1 MTTLISC
8 IGDTD
13 PIRNRHDGALLHLV
27 RVFRPQKILLI
38 YSERA
43 LSKETNILLALN
55 SIDGYNPMIEKSDEV
70 ISDSEVFIFDKMYEV
85 LNGIISKYSKEDE
98 DLILNLSS
106 GTPQMKSA
114 LFTINRLKD
123 INVKAYQVVTP
134 SHSSNEGI
142 KHDNNLD
149 IDYLISTNLDN
160 RDDFKKR
167 ILEDKAEK
175 FQQTLI
181 KRTMKDLLNS
191 FDYESLYN
199 LSTGQHRVMSKT
211 KTRKLNSSLQD
222 LTEAVKYQKLLKVV
236 SQTKYSKKEKKLIN
250 SYLIILLQA
259 NRELVS
265 EVLIRSKNI
274 GEYACELYLEK
285 NYPDLI
291 LWDKGRPYLNSINYP
306 DIEDKLLN
314 NEDIHYRKEQY
325 LNIHFYIQILK
336 ELNENEELIEDLLK
350 LSGYNQQRNKVA
362 HGLSEIP
369 SSQVKVQKIVNLCY
383 QVIGKCIDLK
393 EDWSNFYDQ
402 FNNEINTILDE

>member
-13 PIRNRHDGALLHLV
+13 PIRNRHDGALLHLA
-27 RVFRPQKILLI
+27 RVFRPEKILLI

-43 LSKETNILLALN
+43 LLKENNILLALN
-55 SIDGYNPMIEKSDEV
+55 SIEGYSPVIKKDERL
-70 ISDSEVFIFDKMYEV
+70 ISNSEVFIFDKMYEILNNVV
-85 LNGIISKYSKEDE
+85 LKYSRDDE

-114 LFTINRLKD
+114 LFTINRLND
-123 INVKAYQVVTP
+123 INVRAYQVITP

-142 KHDNNLD
+142 RHDNNLD
-149 IDYLISTNLDN
+149 INYLISTNLDN
-160 RDDFKKR
+160 RKDFEKR

-175 FQQTLI
+175 FQKTLI
-181 KRTMKDLLNS
+181 KRTMKDLLNN
-191 FDYESLYN
+191 FDYESLYD
-199 LSTGQHRVMSKT
+199 LSMRHRILSRSKM
-211 KTRKLNSSLQD
+211 KKIISLLQD

-236 SQTKYSKKEKKLIN
+236 NQTDYCEKEKKLIN

-291 LWDKGRPYLNSINYP
+291 FWKENRPYLNSENYP
-306 DIEDKLLN
+306 NIEDKLLN

-325 LNIHFYIQILK
+325 LNIHLYIKILE
-336 ELNENEELIEDLLK
+336 ELNGNEELIASLNK

-362 HGLSEIP
+362 HGLSEI
-369 SSQVKVQKIVNLCY
+369 SASQVNVRKIVNLCY
-383 QVIGKCIDLK
+383 QIVSECVDLT
-393 EDWSNFYDQ
+393 EDWSKFYDQ
-402 FNNEINTILDE
+402 FNNKISIMLDE

>member
-27 RVFRPQKILLI
+27 RVFRPPKILLI

-160 RDDFKKR
+160 RDDFEKR

-236 SQTKYSKKEKKLIN
+236 SQTKYSEKEKKLIN

>member
-13 PIRNRHDGALLHLV
+13 PIRNKHDGALLHLA
-27 RVFRPQKILLI
+27 RVFRPEKILLI

-43 LSKETNILLALN
+43 LLKENNILLALN
-55 SIDGYNPMIEKSDEV
+55 SIEEYSPVIKKDERL
-70 ISDSEVFIFDKMYEV
+70 ISNSEVFIFDKMYEILNNVV
-85 LNGIISKYSKEDE
+85 LKYSRDDE

-114 LFTINRLKD
+114 LFTINRLND
-123 INVKAYQVVTP
+123 INVRAYQVITP

-142 KHDNNLD
+142 RHDNNLD
-149 IDYLISTNLDN
+149 INYLISTNLDN
-160 RDDFKKR
+160 RKDFEKR

-175 FQQTLI
+175 FQKTLI
-181 KRTMKDLLNS
+181 KRTMKDLLTN

-199 LSTGQHRVMSKT
+199 LSMKHRVLSKS
-211 KTRKLNSSLQD
+211 KMKKVISLLQD

-236 SQTKYSKKEKKLIN
+236 NQTDYCEKEKKLIN

-291 LWDKGRPYLNSINYP
+291 FWKENRPYLNTENYP
-306 DIEDKLLN
+306 EIEDKLLN
-314 NEDIHYRKEQY
+314 DKDIHYRKEQY
-325 LNIHFYIQILK
+325 LNIHLYIKILE
-336 ELNENEELIEDLLK
+336 ELNGNGELIESLNK

-369 SSQVKVQKIVNLCY
+369 ASQVNVRKIVNLCY
-383 QVIGKCIDLK
+383 QIVSGCIDLK
-393 EDWSNFYDQ
+393 EDWSKFYDQ
-402 FNNEINTILDE
+402 FNNEISTMLNE

>member
-1 MTTLISC
+1 MTILISC

-27 RVFRPQKILLI
+27 RVFRPKKILLI
-38 YSERA
+38 YSEHA

-160 RDDFKKR
+160 RDDFEKR

-199 LSTGQHRVMSKT
+199 LSKRYRVLSKN
-211 KTRKLNSSLQD
+211 KMKKIISSLKD

-236 SQTKYSKKEKKLIN
+236 DQTEYCEREKKLIN
-250 SYLIILLQA
+250 SYLIILLQT

-274 GEYACELYLEK
+274 GEYTCELYLEK

-291 LWDKGRPYLNSINYP
+291 LWDKGRPYLNSENYS

-336 ELNENEELIEDLLK
+336 ELNESEKLIESLVK

-369 SSQVKVQKIVNLCY
+369 ASQVNVRKIVNLCY
-383 QVIGKCIDLK
+383 QIVDGCVDLK
-393 EDWSNFYDQ
+393 EDWSKFYDQ
-402 FNNEINTILDE
+402 FNNEISTMLDE

>member
-13 PIRNRHDGALLHLV
+13 PIRNRHNGALLHLA
-27 RVFRPQKILLI
+27 RVFRPEKILLI

-43 LSKETNILLALN
+43 LLKENNILLALN
-55 SIDGYNPMIEKSDEV
+55 SIEGYSPVIKKDERL
-70 ISDSEVFIFDKMYEV
+70 ISNSEVFIFDKMYEILNNVV
-85 LNGIISKYSKEDE
+85 LKYSRDDE

-114 LFTINRLKD
+114 LLTINRLND
-123 INVKAYQVVTP
+123 INVRAYQVITP

-142 KHDNNLD
+142 RHDNNLD
-149 IDYLISTNLDN
+149 INYLISTNLDN
-160 RDDFKKR
+160 RKDFEKR

-175 FQQTLI
+175 FQKTLI
-181 KRTMKDLLNS
+181 KRTMKDLLNN
-191 FDYESLYN
+191 FDYESLYD
-199 LSTGQHRVMSKT
+199 LSMRYRVLSKS
-211 KTRKLNSSLQD
+211 KMKKIISLLQD

-236 SQTKYSKKEKKLIN
+236 NQTDYCEKEKKLIN

-291 LWDKGRPYLNSINYP
+291 FWKENRPYLNSENYP
-306 DIEDKLLN
+306 NIEDKLLN

-325 LNIHFYIQILK
+325 LNIHLYIKILE
-336 ELNENEELIEDLLK
+336 ELNGNEELIESLNK

-362 HGLSEIP
+362 HGLSEI
-369 SSQVKVQKIVNLCY
+369 SASQVNVRKIVNLCY
-383 QVIGKCIDLK
+383 QIVSECVDLK
-393 EDWSNFYDQ
+393 EDWSKFYDQ
-402 FNNEINTILDE
+402 FNNKIGIMLDE

>member
-13 PIRNRHDGALLHLV
+13 PIRNRHDGALLHLA
-27 RVFRPQKILLI
+27 RIFRPKKILLI

-43 LSKETNILLALN
+43 LLKENNILLALN
-55 SIDGYNPMIEKSDEV
+55 SIEGYSPVIKKDERL
-70 ISDSEVFIFDKMYEV
+70 ISNSEVFIFDKMYEILNNVV
-85 LNGIISKYSKEDE
+85 LKYSRNDE

-114 LFTINRLKD
+114 LFTINRLND
-123 INVKAYQVVTP
+123 INVRAYQVITP

-142 KHDNNLD
+142 RHDNNLD
-149 IDYLISTNLDN
+149 INYLISTNLDN
-160 RDDFKKR
+160 RKDFEKR

-175 FQQTLI
+175 FQKTLI
-181 KRTMKDLLNS
+181 KRTMKDLLNN
-191 FDYESLYN
+191 FDYESLYD
-199 LSTGQHRVMSKT
+199 LSMRHRVLSKS
-211 KTRKLNSSLQD
+211 KMKKIISLLQD

-236 SQTKYSKKEKKLIN
+236 NQTDYCEKEKKLIN

-291 LWDKGRPYLNSINYP
+291 FWKENRPYLNSENYP
-306 DIEDKLLN
+306 NIEDKLLN

-325 LNIHFYIQILK
+325 LNIHLYIKILE
-336 ELNENEELIEDLLK
+336 ELNGNEELIASLNK

-362 HGLSEIP
+362 HGLSEI
-369 SSQVKVQKIVNLCY
+369 SASQVNVRKIVNLCY
-383 QVIGKCIDLK
+383 QIVSECVDLT
-393 EDWSNFYDQ
+393 EDWSKFYDQ
-402 FNNEINTILDE
+402 FNNKISIMLDE

>member
-27 RVFRPQKILLI
+27 RVFRPKKILLI

-43 LSKETNILLALN
+43 LSKEANILLALN
-55 SIDGYNPMIEKSDEV
+55 SIDVYNPMIEKSDEV

-160 RDDFKKR
+160 RDDFEKR

-199 LSTGQHRVMSKT
+199 LSTGQHGVMSKT
-211 KTRKLNSSLQD
+211 RTRKLNSSLQD

-236 SQTKYSKKEKKLIN
+236 SQTKYSEKEKKLIN

-336 ELNENEELIEDLLK
+336 ELNENKELIENLLK

-393 EDWSNFYDQ
+393 EDWSKFYDQ
-402 FNNEINTILDE
+402 FNNDISTILDE

>member
-1 MTTLISC
+1 M
-8 IGDTD
+8 
-13 PIRNRHDGALLHLV
+13 
-27 RVFRPQKILLI
+27 
-38 YSERA
+38 
-43 LSKETNILLALN
+43 LALN

-160 RDDFKKR
+160 RDDFEKR

-236 SQTKYSKKEKKLIN
+236 SQTKYSEKEKKLIN

>member
-27 RVFRPQKILLI
+27 RVFRPKKILLI

-160 RDDFKKR
+160 RDDFEKR

-236 SQTKYSKKEKKLIN
+236 SQTKYSEKEKKLIN

-325 LNIHFYIQILK
+325 LNIHFYIKILK
-336 ELNENEELIEDLLK
+336 ELNENKELIENLLK

-393 EDWSNFYDQ
+393 EDWSKFYDQ
-402 FNNEINTILDE
+402 FNNDISTILDE

>member
-13 PIRNRHDGALLHLV
+13 PIRNRHDGALLHLA
-27 RVFRPQKILLI
+27 RVFRPEKILLI

-43 LSKETNILLALN
+43 LLKENNILLALN
-55 SIDGYNPMIEKSDEV
+55 SIEGYSPVIKKDERL
-70 ISDSEVFIFDKMYEV
+70 ISNSEVFIFDKMYEILNNVV
-85 LNGIISKYSKEDE
+85 LKYSRDDE

-114 LFTINRLKD
+114 LFTINRLND
-123 INVKAYQVVTP
+123 INVRAYQVITP

-142 KHDNNLD
+142 RHDNNLD
-149 IDYLISTNLDN
+149 INYLISTNLDN
-160 RDDFKKR
+160 RKDFEKR

-175 FQQTLI
+175 FQKTLI
-181 KRTMKDLLNS
+181 KRTMKDLLNN
-191 FDYESLYN
+191 FDYESLYD
-199 LSTGQHRVMSKT
+199 LSMRHRILSRSKM
-211 KTRKLNSSLQD
+211 KKIISLLQD

-236 SQTKYSKKEKKLIN
+236 NQTDYCEKEKKLIN

-291 LWDKGRPYLNSINYP
+291 FWKENRPYLNTENYP
-306 DIEDKLLN
+306 DIEDRLLN
-314 NEDIHYRKEQY
+314 DNDIHYRKEQY
-325 LNIHFYIQILK
+325 LNIHLYIKILK
-336 ELNENEELIEDLLK
+336 ELNENEELIENLNK

-362 HGLSEIP
+362 HGLSEI
-369 SSQVKVQKIVNLCY
+369 SASQVNVRKIVNLCY
-383 QVIGKCIDLK
+383 QIVSECVDLT
-393 EDWSNFYDQ
+393 EDWSKFYDQ
-402 FNNEINTILDE
+402 FNNKISIMLDE

>member
-27 RVFRPQKILLI
+27 RVFRPKKILLI
-38 YSERA
+38 YSERT

-160 RDDFKKR
+160 RDDFEKR

-236 SQTKYSKKEKKLIN
+236 SQTKYSEKEKKLIN

-336 ELNENEELIEDLLK
+336 ELNENKELIENLLK

-393 EDWSNFYDQ
+393 EDWSKFYDQ
-402 FNNEINTILDE
+402 FNNDISTILDE

>member
-160 RDDFKKR
+160 RDDFEKR

-236 SQTKYSKKEKKLIN
+236 SQTKYSEKEKKLIN

-325 LNIHFYIQILK
+325 LNIYFYIQILK

>member
-13 PIRNRHDGALLHLV
+13 PIRNRHDGALLHLA
-27 RVFRPQKILLI
+27 RVFRPEKILLI

-43 LSKETNILLALN
+43 LLKENNILLALN
-55 SIDGYNPMIEKSDEV
+55 SIEGYSPVIKKDERL
-70 ISDSEVFIFDKMYEV
+70 ISNSEVFIFDKMYEILNNVV
-85 LNGIISKYSKEDE
+85 LKYSRDDE

-114 LFTINRLKD
+114 LFTINRLND
-123 INVKAYQVVTP
+123 INVRAYQVITP

-142 KHDNNLD
+142 RHDNNLD
-149 IDYLISTNLDN
+149 INYLISTNLDN
-160 RDDFKKR
+160 RKDFEKR
-167 ILEDKAEK
+167 ILENKAEK
-175 FQQTLI
+175 FQKTLI
-181 KRTMKDLLNS
+181 KRTMKNLLNN
-191 FDYESLYN
+191 FDYESLYD
-199 LSTGQHRVMSKT
+199 LSMRYRVLSKS
-211 KTRKLNSSLQD
+211 KMKKIISLLQD

-236 SQTKYSKKEKKLIN
+236 NQTDYCEKEKKLIN

-291 LWDKGRPYLNSINYP
+291 FWKENRPYLNTENYP
-306 DIEDKLLN
+306 DIEDRLLN
-314 NEDIHYRKEQY
+314 DNDIHYRKEQY
-325 LNIHFYIQILK
+325 LNIHLYIKILK
-336 ELNENEELIEDLLK
+336 ELNENEELIENLNK

-362 HGLSEIP
+362 HGLSEI
-369 SSQVKVQKIVNLCY
+369 SASQVNVRKIVNLCY
-383 QVIGKCIDLK
+383 QIVSECVDLT
-393 EDWSNFYDQ
+393 EDWSKFYDQ
-402 FNNEINTILDE
+402 FNNKISIMLDE

>member
-13 PIRNRHDGALLHLV
+13 PIRNRHDGALLHLA
-27 RVFRPQKILLI
+27 RVFRPEKILLI
-38 YSERA
+38 YSERT
-43 LSKETNILLALN
+43 LLKENNILLALN
-55 SIDGYNPMIEKSDEV
+55 SIEGYSPVIKKDERL
-70 ISDSEVFIFDKMYEV
+70 ISNSEVFIFDKMYEILNNVV
-85 LNGIISKYSKEDE
+85 LKYSRDDE

-114 LFTINRLKD
+114 LFTINRLND
-123 INVKAYQVVTP
+123 INVRAYQVITP

-142 KHDNNLD
+142 RHDNNLD
-149 IDYLISTNLDN
+149 INYLISTNLDD
-160 RDDFKKR
+160 RKDFEKR

-175 FQQTLI
+175 FQKTLI
-181 KRTMKDLLNS
+181 KRTMKDLLNN
-191 FDYESLYN
+191 FDYESLYD
-199 LSTGQHRVMSKT
+199 LSMRHRILSKS
-211 KTRKLNSSLQD
+211 KMKKIISLLQD

-236 SQTKYSKKEKKLIN
+236 NQTDYCEKEKKLIN

-291 LWDKGRPYLNSINYP
+291 FWKENRPYLNSENYP
-306 DIEDKLLN
+306 NIEDKLLN

-325 LNIHFYIQILK
+325 LNIHLYIKILE
-336 ELNENEELIEDLLK
+336 ELNGNEELIESLNK

-362 HGLSEIP
+362 HGLSEI
-369 SSQVKVQKIVNLCY
+369 SASQVNVRKIVNLCY
-383 QVIGKCIDLK
+383 QIVSECVDLT
-393 EDWSNFYDQ
+393 EDWSKFYDQ
-402 FNNEINTILDE
+402 FNNKISIMLDE

>member
-13 PIRNRHDGALLHLV
+13 HIRNRHDGALLHLA
-27 RVFRPQKILLI
+27 RIFRPKKILLI

-43 LSKETNILLALN
+43 LLKENNILLALN
-55 SIDGYNPMIEKSDEV
+55 SIEGYSPVIKKDERL
-70 ISDSEVFIFDKMYEV
+70 ISNSEVFIFDKMYEILNNVV
-85 LNGIISKYSKEDE
+85 LKYSRDDE

-114 LFTINRLKD
+114 LFTINRLND
-123 INVKAYQVVTP
+123 INVRAYQVITP

-142 KHDNNLD
+142 RHDNNLD
-149 IDYLISTNLDN
+149 INYLISTNLDN
-160 RDDFKKR
+160 RKDFEKR

-175 FQQTLI
+175 FQKTLI
-181 KRTMKDLLNS
+181 KRTMKDLLNN
-191 FDYESLYN
+191 FDYESLYD
-199 LSTGQHRVMSKT
+199 LSMRHSILSKS
-211 KTRKLNSSLQD
+211 KMKKIISLLQD
-222 LTEAVKYQKLLKVV
+222 LTETVKYQKLLKVV
-236 SQTKYSKKEKKLIN
+236 NQTDYCEKEKKLIN

-291 LWDKGRPYLNSINYP
+291 FWKENRPYLNTENYP
-306 DIEDKLLN
+306 DIEDRLLN
-314 NEDIHYRKEQY
+314 DNDIHYRKEQY
-325 LNIHFYIQILK
+325 LNIHLYIKILK
-336 ELNENEELIEDLLK
+336 ELNENEELIENLNK

-362 HGLSEIP
+362 HGLSEI
-369 SSQVKVQKIVNLCY
+369 SASQVNVRKIVNLCY
-383 QVIGKCIDLK
+383 QIVSECVDLT
-393 EDWSNFYDQ
+393 EDWSKFYDQ
-402 FNNEINTILDE
+402 FNNKISIMLDE

>member
-13 PIRNRHDGALLHLV
+13 PIRNRHDGALLHLA
-27 RVFRPQKILLI
+27 RVFRPEKILLI

-43 LSKETNILLALN
+43 LLKENNILLALN
-55 SIDGYNPMIEKSDEV
+55 SIEGYSPVIKKDERL
-70 ISDSEVFIFDKMYEV
+70 ISNSEVFIFDKMYEILNNVV
-85 LNGIISKYSKEDE
+85 LKYSRDDE

-114 LFTINRLKD
+114 LFTINRLND
-123 INVKAYQVVTP
+123 INVRAYQVITP

-142 KHDNNLD
+142 RHDNNLD
-149 IDYLISTNLDN
+149 INYLISTNLDN
-160 RDDFKKR
+160 RKDFEKR

-175 FQQTLI
+175 FQKTLI
-181 KRTMKDLLNS
+181 KRTMKDLLNN
-191 FDYESLYN
+191 FDYESLYD
-199 LSTGQHRVMSKT
+199 LSMRYRVLSKS
-211 KTRKLNSSLQD
+211 KMKKIISLLQD

-236 SQTKYSKKEKKLIN
+236 NQTDYCEKEKKLIN

-291 LWDKGRPYLNSINYP
+291 FWKENRPYLNSENYLN
-306 DIEDKLLN
+306 IEDKLLN

-325 LNIHFYIQILK
+325 LNIHLYIKILE
-336 ELNENEELIEDLLK
+336 ELNGNEELIESLNK

-362 HGLSEIP
+362 HGLSEI
-369 SSQVKVQKIVNLCY
+369 SASQVNVRKIVNLCY
-383 QVIGKCIDLK
+383 QIVSECVDLK
-393 EDWSNFYDQ
+393 EDWSKFYDQ
-402 FNNEINTILDE
+402 FNNKIGIMLDE

>member
-1 MTTLISC
+1 MTILISC

-27 RVFRPQKILLI
+27 RVFRPKKILLI
-38 YSERA
+38 YSEHA

-160 RDDFKKR
+160 RDDFEKR

-199 LSTGQHRVMSKT
+199 LSKRYRVLSKN
-211 KTRKLNSSLQD
+211 KMKKIISSLKD

-236 SQTKYSKKEKKLIN
+236 DQTEYCEREKKLIN
-250 SYLIILLQA
+250 SYLIILLQT

-291 LWDKGRPYLNSINYP
+291 LWDKGRPYLNSENYS

-336 ELNENEELIEDLLK
+336 ELNESEKLIESLVK

-369 SSQVKVQKIVNLCY
+369 ASQVNVRKIVNLCY
-383 QVIGKCIDLK
+383 QIVDGCVDLK
-393 EDWSNFYDQ
+393 EDWSKFYDQ
-402 FNNEINTILDE
+402 FNNEISTMLDE

>member
-13 PIRNRHDGALLHLV
+13 PIRNRHDGALLHLI
-27 RVFRPQKILLI
+27 RVFRPKKILLI

-160 RDDFKKR
+160 RDDFEKR

-236 SQTKYSKKEKKLIN
+236 SQTKYSEKEKKLIN

-336 ELNENEELIEDLLK
+336 ELNENKELIENLLK

-393 EDWSNFYDQ
+393 EDWSKFYDQ
-402 FNNEINTILDE
+402 FNNDISTILDE

>member
-160 RDDFKKR
+160 RDDFEKR

-199 LSTGQHRVMSKT
+199 LSTGQHGVMSKT

-236 SQTKYSKKEKKLIN
+236 SQTKYSEKEKKLIN

-336 ELNENEELIEDLLK
+336 ELNENKELIENLLK

-393 EDWSNFYDQ
+393 EDWSKFYDQ
-402 FNNEINTILDE
+402 FNNDISTILDE

>member
-13 PIRNRHDGALLHLV
+13 PIRNRHDGALLHLA
-27 RVFRPQKILLI
+27 RVFRPEKILLI
-38 YSERA
+38 YSERT
-43 LSKETNILLALN
+43 LLKENNILLALN
-55 SIDGYNPMIEKSDEV
+55 SIEGYSPVIKKDERL
-70 ISDSEVFIFDKMYEV
+70 ISNSEVFIFDKMYEILNNVV
-85 LNGIISKYSKEDE
+85 LKYSRDDE

-114 LFTINRLKD
+114 LFTINRLND
-123 INVKAYQVVTP
+123 INVRAYQVITP

-142 KHDNNLD
+142 RHDNNLD
-149 IDYLISTNLDN
+149 INYLISTNLDN
-160 RDDFKKR
+160 RKDFEKR

-175 FQQTLI
+175 FQKTLI
-181 KRTMKDLLNS
+181 KRTMKDLLNN
-191 FDYESLYN
+191 FDYESLYD
-199 LSTGQHRVMSKT
+199 LSMRHRILSRSKM
-211 KTRKLNSSLQD
+211 KKIISLLQD

-236 SQTKYSKKEKKLIN
+236 NQTDYCEKEKKLIN

-291 LWDKGRPYLNSINYP
+291 FWKENRPYLNSENYP
-306 DIEDKLLN
+306 NIEDKLLN

-325 LNIHFYIQILK
+325 LNIHLYIKILE
-336 ELNENEELIEDLLK
+336 ELNGNEELIESLNK

-362 HGLSEIP
+362 HGLSEI
-369 SSQVKVQKIVNLCY
+369 SASQVNVRKIVNLCY
-383 QVIGKCIDLK
+383 QIVSECVDLT
-393 EDWSNFYDQ
+393 EDWSKFYDQ
-402 FNNEINTILDE
+402 FNNKISIMLDE

>member
-8 IGDTD
+8 IGNTD

-27 RVFRPQKILLI
+27 RVFRPKKILLI

-70 ISDSEVFIFDKMYEV
+70 ISDSGVFIFDKMYEV

-160 RDDFKKR
+160 RDDFEKR

-236 SQTKYSKKEKKLIN
+236 SQTKYSEKEKKLIN

-336 ELNENEELIEDLLK
+336 ELNENKELIENLLK

-393 EDWSNFYDQ
+393 EDWSKFYDQ
-402 FNNEINTILDE
+402 FNNDISTILDE

>member
-13 PIRNRHDGALLHLV
+13 SIRNRHDGALLHLV
-27 RVFRPQKILLI
+27 RIFRPSKILLI

-43 LSKETNILLALN
+43 LSKENNILLALN

-160 RDDFKKR
+160 RDDFEKR

-236 SQTKYSKKEKKLIN
+236 SQTKYSEKEKKLIN

-336 ELNENEELIEDLLK
+336 ELNENKELIENLLK

-393 EDWSNFYDQ
+393 EDWSKFYDQ
-402 FNNEINTILDE
+402 FNNDISIILDE

>member
-38 YSERA
+38 YSERT

-160 RDDFKKR
+160 RDDFEKR

-236 SQTKYSKKEKKLIN
+236 SQTKYSEKEKKLIN

-336 ELNENEELIEDLLK
+336 ELNENKELIENLLK

-393 EDWSNFYDQ
+393 EDWSKFYDQ
-402 FNNEINTILDE
+402 FNNDISTILDE

>member
-13 PIRNRHDGALLHLV
+13 PIRNRHDGALLHLA
-27 RVFRPQKILLI
+27 RVFRPEKILLI
-38 YSERA
+38 YSERT
-43 LSKETNILLALN
+43 LLKENNILLALN
-55 SIDGYNPMIEKSDEV
+55 SIEGYSPVIKKDERL
-70 ISDSEVFIFDKMYEV
+70 ISNSEVFIFDKMYEILNNVV
-85 LNGIISKYSKEDE
+85 LKYSRDDE

-114 LFTINRLKD
+114 LFTINRLND
-123 INVKAYQVVTP
+123 INVRAYQVITP

-142 KHDNNLD
+142 RHDNNLD
-149 IDYLISTNLDN
+149 INYLISTNLDN
-160 RDDFKKR
+160 RKDFEKR

-175 FQQTLI
+175 FQKTLI
-181 KRTMKDLLNS
+181 KRTMKDLLNN
-191 FDYESLYN
+191 FDYESLYD
-199 LSTGQHRVMSKT
+199 LSMRHRILSRSKM
-211 KTRKLNSSLQD
+211 KKIISLLQD

-236 SQTKYSKKEKKLIN
+236 NQTDYCEKEKKLIN

-291 LWDKGRPYLNSINYP
+291 FWKENRPYLNSENYP
-306 DIEDKLLN
+306 NIEDKLLN

-325 LNIHFYIQILK
+325 LNIHLYIKILE
-336 ELNENEELIEDLLK
+336 ELNGNEELIASLNK

-362 HGLSEIP
+362 HGLSEI
-369 SSQVKVQKIVNLCY
+369 SASQVNVRKIVNLCY
-383 QVIGKCIDLK
+383 QIVSECVDLT
-393 EDWSNFYDQ
+393 EDWSKFYDQ
-402 FNNEINTILDE
+402 FNNKISIMLDE

>member
-13 PIRNRHDGALLHLV
+13 PIRNRHDGALLHLA
-27 RVFRPQKILLI
+27 RVFRPKKILLI

-43 LSKETNILLALN
+43 LLKENNILLALN
-55 SIDGYNPMIEKSDEV
+55 SIEGYSPVIKKDERL
-70 ISDSEVFIFDKMYEV
+70 ISNSEVFIFDKMYEILNNVV
-85 LNGIISKYSKEDE
+85 LKYSRDDE

-114 LFTINRLKD
+114 LFTINRLND
-123 INVKAYQVVTP
+123 INVRAYQVITP

-142 KHDNNLD
+142 RHDNNLD
-149 IDYLISTNLDN
+149 INYLISTNLDN
-160 RDDFKKR
+160 RKDFEKR

-175 FQQTLI
+175 FQKTLI
-181 KRTMKDLLNS
+181 KRTMKDLLNN
-191 FDYESLYN
+191 FDYESLYD
-199 LSTGQHRVMSKT
+199 LSMRHRVLSKS
-211 KTRKLNSSLQD
+211 KMKKIISLLQD

-236 SQTKYSKKEKKLIN
+236 NQTNYCEKEKKLIN
-250 SYLIILLQA
+250 SYLIILLQV

-291 LWDKGRPYLNSINYP
+291 FWKENRPYLNSENYP
-306 DIEDKLLN
+306 NIEDKLLN

-325 LNIHFYIQILK
+325 LNIHLYIKILE
-336 ELNENEELIEDLLK
+336 ELNGNEELIESLNK

-362 HGLSEIP
+362 HGLSEI
-369 SSQVKVQKIVNLCY
+369 SASQVNVRKIVNLCY
-383 QVIGKCIDLK
+383 QIVSECVDLT
-393 EDWSNFYDQ
+393 EDWSKFYDQ
-402 FNNEINTILDE
+402 FNNKISIMLDE

>member
-13 PIRNRHDGALLHLV
+13 PIRNRHDGALLHLA
-27 RVFRPQKILLI
+27 RVFRPKKILLI
-38 YSERA
+38 YSERT
-43 LSKETNILLALN
+43 LLKENNILLALN
-55 SIDGYNPMIEKSDEV
+55 SIEGYSPVIKKDERL
-70 ISDSEVFIFDKMYEV
+70 ISNSEVFIFDKMYEILNNVV
-85 LNGIISKYSKEDE
+85 LKYSRDDE

-114 LFTINRLKD
+114 LFTINRLND
-123 INVKAYQVVTP
+123 INVRAYQVITP

-142 KHDNNLD
+142 RHDNNLD
-149 IDYLISTNLDN
+149 INYLISTNLDN
-160 RDDFKKR
+160 RKDFEKR

-175 FQQTLI
+175 FQKTLI
-181 KRTMKDLLNS
+181 KRTMKDLLNN
-191 FDYESLYN
+191 FDYESLYD
-199 LSTGQHRVMSKT
+199 LSMRHRILSKS
-211 KTRKLNSSLQD
+211 KMKKIISLLQD

-236 SQTKYSKKEKKLIN
+236 NQTDYCEKEKKLIN

-291 LWDKGRPYLNSINYP
+291 FWKENRPYLNSENYP
-306 DIEDKLLN
+306 NIEDKLLN

-325 LNIHFYIQILK
+325 LNIHLYIKILE
-336 ELNENEELIEDLLK
+336 ELNGNEELIESLNK

-362 HGLSEIP
+362 HGLSEI
-369 SSQVKVQKIVNLCY
+369 SASQVNVRKIVNLCY
-383 QVIGKCIDLK
+383 QIVSECVDLT
-393 EDWSNFYDQ
+393 EDWSKFYDQ
-402 FNNEINTILDE
+402 FNNKISIMLDE

>member
-27 RVFRPQKILLI
+27 RVFRPKKILLI

-160 RDDFKKR
+160 RDDFEKR

-236 SQTKYSKKEKKLIN
+236 SQTKYSEKEKKLIN

-336 ELNENEELIEDLLK
+336 ELNENKELIENLLK

-393 EDWSNFYDQ
+393 EDWSKFYDQ
-402 FNNEINTILDE
+402 FNNDISIILDE

>member
-13 PIRNRHDGALLHLV
+13 SIRNRHDGALLHLV

-160 RDDFKKR
+160 RDDFEKR

-236 SQTKYSKKEKKLIN
+236 SQTKYSEKEKKLIN

-259 NRELVS
+259 NRKLVS

>member
-55 SIDGYNPMIEKSDEV
+55 SIDGYNPMIEKSDEI

-160 RDDFKKR
+160 RDDFEKR

-236 SQTKYSKKEKKLIN
+236 SQTKYSEKEKKLIN

-336 ELNENEELIEDLLK
+336 ELNENKELIENLLK

-393 EDWSNFYDQ
+393 EDWSKFYDQ
-402 FNNEINTILDE
+402 FNNDISTILDE

>member
-13 PIRNRHDGALLHLV
+13 PIRNRHDGALLHLA
-27 RVFRPQKILLI
+27 RVFRPEKILLI

-43 LSKETNILLALN
+43 LLKENNILLALN
-55 SIDGYNPMIEKSDEV
+55 SIEGYSPVIKKDERL
-70 ISDSEVFIFDKMYEV
+70 ISNSEVFIFDKMYEILNNVV
-85 LNGIISKYSKEDE
+85 LKYSRDDE

-114 LFTINRLKD
+114 LFTINRLND
-123 INVKAYQVVTP
+123 INVRAYQVITP

-142 KHDNNLD
+142 RHDNNLD
-149 IDYLISTNLDN
+149 INYLISTNLDN
-160 RDDFKKR
+160 RKDFEKR

-175 FQQTLI
+175 FQKTLI
-181 KRTMKDLLNS
+181 KRTMKDLLNN
-191 FDYESLYN
+191 FDYESLYD
-199 LSTGQHRVMSKT
+199 LSMRYRVLSKS
-211 KTRKLNSSLQD
+211 KMKKIISLLQD

-236 SQTKYSKKEKKLIN
+236 NQTDYCEKEKKLIN

-291 LWDKGRPYLNSINYP
+291 FWKENRPYLNTENYP
-306 DIEDKLLN
+306 DIEDRLLN
-314 NEDIHYRKEQY
+314 DNDIHYRKEQY
-325 LNIHFYIQILK
+325 LNIHLYIKILE
-336 ELNENEELIEDLLK
+336 ELNGNGELIESLNK

-362 HGLSEIP
+362 HGLSEI
-369 SSQVKVQKIVNLCY
+369 SASQVNVRKIVNLCY
-383 QVIGKCIDLK
+383 QIVSECVDLT
-393 EDWSNFYDQ
+393 EDWSKFYDQ
-402 FNNEINTILDE
+402 FNNKISIMLDE

>member
-27 RVFRPQKILLI
+27 RVFRPKKILLI
-38 YSERA
+38 YSERT

-160 RDDFKKR
+160 RDDFEKR

-181 KRTMKDLLNS
+181 KRTMRDLLNS

-199 LSTGQHRVMSKT
+199 LSTSQHGVMSKT

-236 SQTKYSKKEKKLIN
+236 SQTKYSEKEKKLIN
-250 SYLIILLQA
+250 SYLIISLQA
-259 NRELVS
+259 NRGLVS

-336 ELNENEELIEDLLK
+336 ELNENKELIENLLK

-393 EDWSNFYDQ
+393 EDWSKFYDQ
-402 FNNEINTILDE
+402 FNNDISTILDE

>member
-160 RDDFKKR
+160 RDDFEKR

-236 SQTKYSKKEKKLIN
+236 SQTKYSEKEKKLIN

-285 NYPDLI
+285 NYSDLI

>member
-27 RVFRPQKILLI
+27 RIFRPSKILLI

-43 LSKETNILLALN
+43 LSKENNILLALN

-160 RDDFKKR
+160 RDDFEKR

-236 SQTKYSKKEKKLIN
+236 SQTKYSEKEKKLIN

-336 ELNENEELIEDLLK
+336 ELNENKELIENLLK

-393 EDWSNFYDQ
+393 EDWSKFYDQ
-402 FNNEINTILDE
+402 FNNDISIILDE

>member
-13 PIRNRHDGALLHLV
+13 PIRNRHDGALLHLA
-27 RVFRPQKILLI
+27 RVFRPEKILLI

-43 LSKETNILLALN
+43 LLKENNILLALN
-55 SIDGYNPMIEKSDEV
+55 SIEGYSPVIKKDERL
-70 ISDSEVFIFDKMYEV
+70 ISNSEVFIFDKMYEILNNVV
-85 LNGIISKYSKEDE
+85 LKYSRDDE

-114 LFTINRLKD
+114 LFTINRLND
-123 INVKAYQVVTP
+123 INVRAYQVITP

-142 KHDNNLD
+142 RHDNNLD
-149 IDYLISTNLDN
+149 INYLISTNLDN
-160 RDDFKKR
+160 RKDFEKR

-175 FQQTLI
+175 FQKTLI
-181 KRTMKDLLNS
+181 KRTMKDLLNN
-191 FDYESLYN
+191 FDYESLYD
-199 LSTGQHRVMSKT
+199 LSMRYRVLSKS
-211 KTRKLNSSLQD
+211 KMKKIISLLQD

-236 SQTKYSKKEKKLIN
+236 NQTDYCEKEKKLIN

-291 LWDKGRPYLNSINYP
+291 FWKENRPYLNTENYP
-306 DIEDKLLN
+306 DIEDRLLN
-314 NEDIHYRKEQY
+314 DNDIHYRKEQY
-325 LNIHFYIQILK
+325 LNIHLYIKILK
-336 ELNENEELIEDLLK
+336 ELNENEELIENLNK

-362 HGLSEIP
+362 HGLSEI
-369 SSQVKVQKIVNLCY
+369 SASQVNVRKIVNLCY
-383 QVIGKCIDLK
+383 QIVSECVDLT
-393 EDWSNFYDQ
+393 EDWSKFYDQ
-402 FNNEINTILDE
+402 FNNKIGIMLDE

>member
-27 RVFRPQKILLI
+27 RVFRPKKILLI
-38 YSERA
+38 YSEHA

-160 RDDFKKR
+160 RDDFEKR

-199 LSTGQHRVMSKT
+199 LSKRYRVLSKN
-211 KTRKLNSSLQD
+211 KMKKIVSSLKD

-236 SQTKYSKKEKKLIN
+236 DQTEYCEREKKLIN
-250 SYLIILLQA
+250 SYLIILLQT

-306 DIEDKLLN
+306 DIESKLLN
-314 NEDIHYRKEQY
+314 NKDIHYRKEQY

-336 ELNENEELIEDLLK
+336 ELDEDEELIESLNK

-369 SSQVKVQKIVNLCY
+369 ASQVNVRKIVNLCY
-383 QVIGKCIDLK
+383 QIVGKCVDLK
-393 EDWSNFYDQ
+393 EDWNNFYDQ
-402 FNNEINTILDE
+402 FNKEISAMLNE

>member
-160 RDDFKKR
+160 RDNFEKR

-236 SQTKYSKKEKKLIN
+236 NQTDYCEKEKKLIN

>member
-27 RVFRPQKILLI
+27 RVFRPKKILLI

-70 ISDSEVFIFDKMYEV
+70 ISDSGVFIFDKMYEV

-106 GTPQMKSA
+106 GMPQMKSA

-160 RDDFKKR
+160 RDDFEKR

-236 SQTKYSKKEKKLIN
+236 SQTKYSEKEKKLIN

-336 ELNENEELIEDLLK
+336 ELNENKELIENLLK

-393 EDWSNFYDQ
+393 EDWSKFYDQ
-402 FNNEINTILDE
+402 FNNDISTILDE